1 MGFYKPV
8 KQCNKSTKALVISSN
23 IPGKEYMQADKE
35 KIIEMNTQKKLIW
48 FKETITPKLGNY
60 EIKYKFFEE
69 GDFGSLNQI
78 EFNNEQRG
86 GNIDFWN
93 SGWVGI
99 HLVDYLKGDEL
110 MNLMIEPN
118 KLEEMNNN
126 LEKLVAI
133 LLSK

>member
-86 GNIDFWN
+86 GNID
-93 SGWVGI
+93 
-99 HLVDYLKGDEL
+99 YLKGDEL